1 MHQGKSRIQTMI
13 EIKTEPIANEIIY
26 PTSDGKRMAD
36 DTKQYRYLTTIQGG
50 LDALFADRED
60 VFVAGDLLWYPEEG
74 KPNIVTAPDVMV
86 IFGRPKGD
94 RGSYLQWKEE
104 NIPPQVVFEIL
115 SPSNTPSEMNKKLA
129 FYNRYGVKEYY
140 IYDPDNGDFYGF
152 LRNGNGLGIIEENM
166 QGFKSPLLG
175 ITFELEG
182 KELKVYH
189 PDGKPFLSFIENIQQ
204 FMNEYQLR
212 REEEKRRIEE
222 EKNGRGKKRIEAE
235 KEIERLQAL
244 LKNSGIK
251 F

>member
-1 MHQGKSRIQTMI
+1 MT
-13 EIKTEPIANEIIY
+13 EIKIDPITNEIIY
-26 PTSDGKRMAD
+26 PTSDGKRMAEN
-36 DTKQYRYLTTIQGG
+36 TKQYRYLTTIQGG
-50 LDALFADRED
+50 LDALFAERED

-86 IFGRPKGD
+86 VFGRPKGD
-94 RGSYLQWKEE
+94 RGAYLQWKED
-104 NIPPQVVFEIL
+104 NTPPQVVFEIL

-129 FYNRYGVKEYY
+129 FYNRYGVREYY

-152 LRNGNGLGIIEENM
+152 LRDENALRIIEENM

-189 PDGKPFLSFIENIQQ
+189 PDGKPFLSFVENIQQ
-204 FMNEYQLR
+204 FMSEYQLR
-212 REEEKRRIEE
+212 REEE
-222 EKNGRGKKRIEAE
+222 KKRIEAE

-244 LKNSGIK
+244 LRNSGIK

>member
-1 MHQGKSRIQTMI
+1 MI
-13 EIKTEPIANEIIY
+13 EIKTDPITNEIIY
-26 PTSDGKRMAD
+26 PTSDGKRMAEN
-36 DTKQYRYLTTIQGG
+36 TKQYRYLTTIQGG
-50 LDALFADRED
+50 LDALFAERED

-74 KPNIVTAPDVMV
+74 KPDIVTAPDVMV
-86 IFGRPKGD
+86 VFGRPKGD
-94 RGSYLQWKEE
+94 RGAYLQWKED
-104 NIPPQVVFEIL
+104 NTPPQVVFEIL

-129 FYNRYGVKEYY
+129 FYNRYGVREYY

-152 LRNGNGLGIIEENM
+152 LRDENGLRIIEENM

-189 PDGKPFLSFIENIQQ
+189 PDGKPFLSFVENIQQ
-204 FMNEYQLR
+204 FMSEYQLR
-212 REEEKRRIEE
+212 REEEKKRIEE
-222 EKNGRGKKRIEAE
+222 EKNRIEAE

-244 LKNSGIK
+244 LRNSGIK

>member
-1 MHQGKSRIQTMI
+1 MI
-13 EIKTEPIANEIIY
+13 EIKTDPITNEIIY
-26 PTSDGKRMAD
+26 PTSDGKRMAEN
-36 DTKQYRYLTTIQGG
+36 TKQYRYLTTIQGG
-50 LDALFADRED
+50 LDALFAERED

-74 KPNIVTAPDVMV
+74 KPDIVTAPDVMV
-86 IFGRPKGD
+86 VFGRPKGD
-94 RGSYLQWKEE
+94 RGAYLQWKED
-104 NIPPQVVFEIL
+104 NTPPQVVFEIL

-129 FYNRYGVKEYY
+129 FYNRYGVREYY

-152 LRNGNGLGIIEENM
+152 LRDENGLRIIEENM

-189 PDGKPFLSFIENIQQ
+189 PDGKPFLSFVENIQQ
-204 FMNEYQLR
+204 FMSEYQLR
-212 REEEKRRIEE
+212 REEEKKRIEE
-222 EKNGRGKKRIEAE
+222 EKKRIEAE

-244 LKNSGIK
+244 LRNSGIK

>member
-1 MHQGKSRIQTMI
+1 MI
-13 EIKTEPIANEIIY
+13 EIKTDPITNEIIY
-26 PTSDGKRMAD
+26 PTSDGKRMAEN
-36 DTKQYRYLTTIQGG
+36 TKQYRYLTTIQGG
-50 LDALFADRED
+50 LDALFAERED

-86 IFGRPKGD
+86 VFGRPKGD
-94 RGSYLQWKEE
+94 RGAYLQWKED
-104 NIPPQVVFEIL
+104 NTPPQVVFEIL

-129 FYNRYGVKEYY
+129 FYNRYGVREYY

-152 LRNGNGLGIIEENM
+152 LRDENGLRIIEENM

-189 PDGKPFLSFIENIQQ
+189 PDGKPFLSFVENIQQ
-204 FMNEYQLR
+204 FMSEYQLR
-212 REEEKRRIEE
+212 REEEKKRIEE
-222 EKNGRGKKRIEAE
+222 ENKRIEAE

-244 LKNSGIK
+244 LRNSGIK

>member
-1 MHQGKSRIQTMI
+1 MT
-13 EIKTEPIANEIIY
+13 EIKIDPITNEIIY
-26 PTSDGKRMAD
+26 PTSDGKRMAEN
-36 DTKQYRYLTTIQGG
+36 TKQYRYLTTIQGG
-50 LDALFADRED
+50 LDALFAERED
-60 VFVAGDLLWYPEEG
+60 IFVAGDLLWYPEEG

-86 IFGRPKGD
+86 VFGRPKGD
-94 RGSYLQWKEE
+94 RGAYLQWKED
-104 NIPPQVVFEIL
+104 NTPPQVVFEIL

-129 FYNRYGVKEYY
+129 FYNRYGVREYY

-152 LRNGNGLGIIEENM
+152 LRDENGLRIIEEHM

-189 PDGKPFLSFIENIQQ
+189 PDGKPFLSFVENIQQ
-204 FMNEYQLR
+204 FMSEYQLR
-212 REEEKRRIEE
+212 REEE
-222 EKNGRGKKRIEAE
+222 KKRIEAE

-244 LKNSGIK
+244 LRNSGIK

>member
-1 MHQGKSRIQTMI
+1 MI
-13 EIKTEPIANEIIY
+13 EIKTDPITNEIIY

-36 DTKQYRYLTTIQGG
+36 NTKQYRYLTTIQGG
-50 LDALFADRED
+50 LDALFAERED

-86 IFGRPKGD
+86 VFGRPKGD
-94 RGSYLQWKEE
+94 RGSYLQWKED

-140 IYDPDNGDFYGF
+140 IYDPDHGDFYGF
-152 LRNGNGLGIIEENM
+152 LRNGSSLGIIEENM

-212 REEEKRRIEE
+212 REEEK
-222 EKNGRGKKRIEAE
+222 KRIEAE
-235 KEIERLQAL
+235 KEIESLQAL